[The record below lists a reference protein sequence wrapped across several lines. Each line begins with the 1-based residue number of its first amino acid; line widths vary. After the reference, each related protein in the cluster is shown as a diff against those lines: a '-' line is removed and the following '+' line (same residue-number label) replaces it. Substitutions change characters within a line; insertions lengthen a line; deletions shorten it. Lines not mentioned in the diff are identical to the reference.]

1 MGFKIIF
8 VREFH
13 CQGTVKPTLPFFAM
27 QIRILVLSLCLILL
41 IGCADQALNPLES
54 TTTYENSIDTV
65 AADTPTAYDRALQ
78 LAEAGDPKLLPL
90 CDSLVKYDSLR
101 AGASPFY
108 YRGIYHATR
117 KEMKEALAFF
127 DKTIVADYRFLEAY
141 IEKAALLYEIKKPE
155 LALQELELVRTIS
168 PGYAPT
174 HYWIGKINES
184 TGQTGTALHHYQ
196 MALSLDST
204 IIEARQGIERL
215 EK

>member
-1 MGFKIIF
+1 MESSEPSK
-8 VREFH
+8 
-13 CQGTVKPTLPFFAM
+13 
-27 QIRILVLSLCLILL
+27 
-41 IGCADQALNPLES
+41 NPS
-54 TTTYENSIDTV
+54 DTV

-90 CDSLVKYDSLR
+90 CDSLMRFDSVR

-117 KEMKEALAFF
+117 KEVKEALAFF

-141 IEKAALLYEIKKPE
+141 IEKAALLYEIKKPA
-155 LALQELELVRTIS
+155 LALQELELARTIS

-184 TGQTGTALHHYQ
+184 MGQAGTALRHYQ
-196 MALSLDST
+196 LALSLDST
-204 IIEARQGIERL
+204 IGEARQGIERL

>member
-1 MGFKIIF
+1 MQN
-8 VREFH
+8 R
-13 CQGTVKPTLPFFAM
+13 FF
-27 QIRILVLSLCLILL
+27 VLSLCLILL
-41 IGCADQALNPLES
+41 IGCADQAANPLEGS
-54 TTTYENSIDTV
+54 KPQENGMDTLATDATTV
-65 AADTPTAYDRALQ
+65 YDRALQ
-78 LAEAGDPKLLPL
+78 LAEAGDPSLLPL
-90 CDSLVKYDSLR
+90 CDSLLKFDSVR

-117 KEMKEALAFF
+117 KEIKEALAFF

-141 IEKAALLYEIKKPE
+141 IEKAALLYEIKKPA
-155 LALQELELVRTIS
+155 LALQELELARTIS

-184 TGQTGTALHHYQ
+184 EGQAVIALRHYR

-204 IIEARQGIERL
+204 IVEARQGIERL